1 MNPSQNQ
8 HRRNRLLTALRPRD
22 FALLEPHLQIVP
34 IGEGEFLHVPGDE
47 IEQVYFLHR
56 GIVSLMAI
64 SEDGNAIATAS
75 VGSEGAIGTIAGT
88 GRYGCR
94 SRVICCR
101 ISISPCIRPKKQRT
115 FGSQVPTAA
124 SGKNRN
130 SLNIIRRAD
139 RPYPCGFCGGSLCAN
154 SGHSLSTTA
163 RISSEIWS
171 MCSISR
177 RSKSMIVTVL
187 SFSLAT

>member
-1 MNPSQNQ
+1 MRPDGESRQG
-8 HRRNRLLTALRPRD
+8 RRNTTCIQQHMRTNLRT
-22 FALLEPHLQIVP
+22 E
-34 IGEGEFLHVPGDE
+34 
-47 IEQVYFLHR
+47 
-56 GIVSLMAI
+56 S
-64 SEDGNAIATAS
+64 
-75 VGSEGAIGTIAGT
+75 

-101 ISISPCIRPKKQRT
+101 ISIPPCIRPKKQRT

-130 SLNIIRRAD
+130 SLSIRRAD

-154 SGHSLSTTA
+154 SGHWLSTTA

-171 MCSISR
+171 MCSISINDRDRVVVLVGHVEDLARLILREQLPRSGTAKRMQKPRFRLRPREHR
-177 RSKSMIVTVL
+177 RRAR
-187 SFSLAT
+187 LA

>member
-1 MNPSQNQ
+1 MASPSQG
-8 HRRNRLLTALRPRD
+8 RRNITCIQQHMRTNLRT
-22 FALLEPHLQIVP
+22 E
-34 IGEGEFLHVPGDE
+34 
-47 IEQVYFLHR
+47 
-56 GIVSLMAI
+56 S
-64 SEDGNAIATAS
+64 
-75 VGSEGAIGTIAGT
+75 

-101 ISISPCIRPKKQRT
+101 ISIPPCIRPKKHRT

-130 SLNIIRRAD
+130 SLNIRRAD

-171 MCSISR
+171 MCSISSDLVDALVHR
-177 RSKSMIVTVL
+177 VFDFHGDLRCWSWVHSMKCSAPELALTQNPVIAPPAHTGL
-187 SFSLAT
+187 SCSLLKTAAERADDRD